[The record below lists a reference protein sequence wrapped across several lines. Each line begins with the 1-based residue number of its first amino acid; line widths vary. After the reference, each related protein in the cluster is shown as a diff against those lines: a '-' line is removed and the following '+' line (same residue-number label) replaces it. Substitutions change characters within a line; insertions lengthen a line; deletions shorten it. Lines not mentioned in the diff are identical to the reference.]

1 MTVYRVQVNY
11 RTNSGGKWSNVYHMR
26 GTLIGDVR
34 ANFEAVAVPVLLQ
47 FLHAA
52 NTLVSLL
59 VSSDADDTFV
69 SDTLELPGTSAD
81 GGSQLPL
88 FNSVKVFFSTS
99 ATGRPDYKFIKGWLT
114 ETLSDDGQLETTARN
129 GIKTGFQDMVTDM
142 AAEDTPFVSE
152 SDDLWGIV
160 SVQGKV
166 QMRQEHRRRKRTV
179 TP

>member
-1 MTVYRVQVNY
+1 MTVFRVQVNY

-26 GTLIGDVR
+26 GALIGDIR
-34 ANFEAVAVPVLLQ
+34 SNFESVGVPALRP

-52 NTLVSLL
+52 NTLVSVLY
-59 VSSDADDTFV
+59 SSDSDDTFI

-81 GGSQLPL
+81 TASQLPL
-88 FNSVKVFFSTS
+88 FNCAKVLFSTS

-114 ETLSDDGQLETTARN
+114 ETLTEDGQIETATRNAMQTA
-129 GIKTGFQDMVTDM
+129 FQDLLTDM
-142 AAEDTPFVSE
+142 ASEDTPFVSE

-160 SVQGKV
+160 SVQGPV
-166 QMRQEHRRRKRTV
+166 QMRQLHRKRKKTV